1 MSCSFLFGNQESLAR
16 DFITFS
22 KRNKMNNFKS
32 LILLT
37 GMLIGSTPLPAQ
49 KTISEGTIVY
59 DMVIQT
65 GSRQPQ
71 KGDALEGATTTV
83 YLKGNNSRTDVI
95 STLGKEVTIFN
106 SKTDNAVILK
116 EFSGQKLMITLT
128 KDNWRLKNKIYSDIK
143 FELTNEVKT
152 IAGYSTKKAIAA
164 MADGKSFIVYYT
176 PDIVTANKDY
186 DATFTNLPGLPI
198 QYEIESG
205 KMKFKYTISKIIY
218 DPVLVSQFDFP
229 TTGYRIMTYE
239 ENQKLKKGS
248 N

>member
-1 MSCSFLFGNQESLAR
+1 MAR

-22 KRNKMNNFKS
+22 KRNKMNNFKN
-32 LILLT
+32 LFFIIGL
-37 GMLIGSTPLPAQ
+37 LIGCTSSSAQ

-59 DMVIQT
+59 DMMIQT
-65 GSRQPQ
+65 GNNQPQ

-83 YLKGNNSRTDVI
+83 YLKGNNSRTDVV
-95 STLGKEVTIFN
+95 STLGKEITIFN

-128 KDNWRLKNKIYSDIK
+128 KDNWKSKNKIYSDIK

-152 IAGYSTKKAIAA
+152 IAGYNTKKAIAN
-164 MADGKSFIVYYT
+164 MADGKSFVVYYA
-176 PDIVTANKDY
+176 PDIVTANKEY
-186 DATFTNLPGLPI
+186 DATFINLPGLPI

-205 KMKFKYTISKIIY
+205 KMKFKYTISKITY
-218 DPVLVSQFDFP
+218 DAVLMSQFDFP
-229 TTGYRIMTYE
+229 TAGYRVMTYE
-239 ENQKLKKGS
+239 ENQKLKKG

>member
-22 KRNKMNNFKS
+22 KRNKMNNFKD
-32 LILLT
+32 LILIT
-37 GMLIGSTPLPAQ
+37 GLVISNISLFAQ

-65 GSRQPQ
+65 GSSQPQ

-83 YLKGNNSRTDVI
+83 YLKGNNSRIDVV
-95 STLGKEVTIFN
+95 SNLGKEVTIFN

-128 KDNWRLKNKIYSDIK
+128 RDNWKSKNKVYSDIK
-143 FELTNEVKT
+143 FEITGEVKT
-152 IAGYSTKKAIAA
+152 IAGYSTKKAIATT
-164 MADGKSFIVYYT
+164 ADGKSFIVYYA
-176 PDIVTANKDY
+176 PDIITANKDY

-205 KMKFKYTISKIIY
+205 KMKFKYTISKIVY

-229 TTGYRIMTYE
+229 ATGYRIMTYE
-239 ENQKLKKGS
+239 ENQKLKKG